1 MTFNRGWLAG
11 FAMLAA
17 SAVYAE
23 PATLTL
29 ASWGGAYGKS
39 QQKAFVDDYMK
50 ETGNKVLV
58 EDYSGGLAQIR
69 SQVKTGNVMWDV
81 VDLELQDAIRACD
94 EGLLEPLDPNW
105 LAPAADGTPASQD
118 YEEDAI
124 TKCAVGSLSIGYI
137 IAYNDTKFAGQKPS
151 TVADF
156 FDLKKFPGKRG
167 MKKSP
172 RATMEWALMA
182 DGVAPGELYKELG
195 TPQGVDRAFR
205 KLDEIKDSIIWW
217 EAGAQP
223 PQLLSSGEVVMS
235 TAYNGRIYDAVM
247 VDKQPFK
254 LIWDGQI
261 QFPEMFGIVAGTK
274 NLEAAKQLVA
284 AGTKPKVL
292 ADQTQYISYGPLRK
306 SALQF
311 VDPSVRPFLP
321 TAPENMRTAVHLD
334 AEWWADH
341 LDGLNQKFSTWLG
354 K

>member
-1 MTFNRGWLAG
+1 MVSVKGLLAVSAL
-11 FAMLAA
+11 FAAT
-17 SAVYAE
+17 AVAAE

-39 QQKAFVDDYMK
+39 QQEAFINEHMAR
-50 ETGNKVLV
+50 TGDKVLV
-58 EDYSGGLAQIR
+58 EDYSGGLAQVR
-69 SQVKTGNVMWDV
+69 SQVKTGKVTWDV

-94 EGLLEPLDPNW
+94 EGLLEPFDPAW
-105 LAPAADGTPASQD
+105 LAPAPDGTPAVQD
-118 YEEDAI
+118 YEKGAL

-137 IAYNDTKFAGQKPS
+137 IAYNDSKFAGDKPS
-151 TVADF
+151 SVADF

-172 RATMEWALMA
+172 RATLEWALMA
-182 DGVAPGELYKELG
+182 DGVAPADVYEVLS
-195 TPQGVDRAFR
+195 TPAGIDRALR
-205 KLDEIKDSIIWW
+205 KLDQIKDSIVWW

-223 PQLLSSGEVVMS
+223 PQLLASGEVAMS
-235 TAYNGRIYDAVM
+235 TAYNGRIYDAVT

-261 QFPEMFGIVAGTK
+261 QFPEMFGIVAGTR
-274 NLEAAKQLVA
+274 NLEAAKRLVV
-284 AGTKPKVL
+284 AGTMPKVL
-292 ADQTQYISYGPLRK
+292 AAQTKYVSYGPLRK

-311 VDPSVRPFLP
+311 VDPEVRPYLP
-321 TAPENMRTAVHLD
+321 TTPENTRSAVRLD

-341 LDGLNQKFSTWLG
+341 LDELNQKFAVWLA